1 MPQAASRT
9 AVPLVPLALAAAAGA
24 ALIAVAEPRTA
35 LLAVAAVIVFLVT
48 FLNTEIAIHLIILSM
63 LFSPEAFI
71 GGGGGVEVG
80 KLARKGTQAVFRFED
95 FLLVVVGLSWFART
109 AFRKELGLLVRT
121 PLNLPIAAYA
131 VANMLATSLGV
142 LQGDV
147 GAKQGFFYT
156 LKYIEYFVLY
166 FVMVNTLRDER
177 QLRRYLFTGFATCAI
192 ASLIGIL
199 QIPTGQ
205 RISAPFEGKEG
216 EPNTFGG
223 YLVFML
229 ALVLAL
235 WVQSRT
241 APAFFGWLGMMALIS
256 LPLLFTLSRAS
267 WLAAIPMVLTLL
279 TLTDRK
285 LLIAL
290 PIVIAVVA
298 APLVFP
304 KAVQE
309 RFAYTYS
316 APPEPDQVRIGKTR
330 LDSSTSARI
339 ESWRYGLTAWTRRP
353 FLGYGVTGFPFM
365 DAQYVRTLTETGL
378 VGLGVLTWLVLAIFR
393 TAWQTIRTMS
403 DPFYRNLAMGYLAG
417 LVGLLVHGI
426 GANTFIIV
434 RIMEPFWFFTAI
446 IVLLPTLAATRP
458 TSPAPV
464 AAPAMPRFPAG
475 GSPLRPR

>member
-1 MPQAASRT
+1 MPQAAPRT
-9 AVPLVPLALAAAAGA
+9 AVPLVPLALAAATGA
-24 ALIAVAEPRTA
+24 ALVAVAEPRTA
-35 LLAVAAVIVFLVT
+35 LLAVAAVIIFLVT
-48 FLNTEIAIHLIILSM
+48 FLNTEIAVHLIILSM
-63 LFSPEAFI
+63 LLSPEAFI
-71 GGGGGVEVG
+71 GGGGVEVG
-80 KLARKGTQAVFRFED
+80 KLARKGAQAVFRFED

-109 AFRKELGLLVRT
+109 ALRKELGLLGRT

-131 VANMLATSLGV
+131 VTTALATALGV
-142 LQGDV
+142 FEGNV
-147 GAKQGFFYT
+147 GPKPGFFYV
-156 LKYIEYFVLY
+156 LKYFEYFLFY

-177 QLRRYLFTGFATCAI
+177 QLRRYLFTGFATCAM
-192 ASLIGIL
+192 ASIIGIL
-199 QIPTGQ
+199 HIPSGQ
-205 RISAPFEGKEG
+205 RISAPFEGKQG

-235 WVQSRT
+235 WLQSRT
-241 APAFFGWLGMMALIS
+241 APAFFGWLGMTALIS

-279 TLTDRK
+279 ALTDRK
-285 LLIAL
+285 IWIAL
-290 PIVIAVVA
+290 PIVIGVIG
-298 APLVFP
+298 APLLFP

-316 APPEPDQVRIGKTR
+316 APPESDQVRIGKTR

-339 ESWRYGLTAWTRRP
+339 ESWRYGLTGWTRRP
-353 FLGYGVTGFPFM
+353 LLGYGVTGFAFM

-378 VGLGVLTWLVLAIFR
+378 VGLGALIWLVVAVFR
-393 TAWQTIRTMS
+393 TAWQTLRTMT
-403 DPFYRNLAMGYLAG
+403 DPFYRNLTMGYLAG

-446 IVLLPTLAATRP
+446 VVMLPSLVAPRSA
-458 TSPAPV
+458 SPAPA
-464 AAPAMPRFPAG
+464 AAPTMPRFPAG
-475 GSPLRPR
+475 GSVLRPT

>member
-1 MPQAASRT
+1 VPQAASRT
-9 AVPLVPLALAAAAGA
+9 AVPLLPLALAAAAGV
-24 ALIAVAEPRTA
+24 ALVAVAEPRTA
-35 LLAVAAVIVFLVT
+35 LLAVAAVIIFLIT

-63 LFSPEAFI
+63 LLSPEAFI
-71 GGGGGVEVG
+71 GGGGVEVG
-80 KLARKGTQAVFRFED
+80 KLARKGMQAVFRFED

-109 AFRKELGLLVRT
+109 ALRKELGLLLRT

-131 VANMLATSLGV
+131 VATALATALGV
-142 LQGDV
+142 LHGNV
-147 GAKQGFFYT
+147 GPKPGFFYA
-156 LKYIEYFVLY
+156 LKYFEYFVLY

-192 ASLIGIL
+192 ASIIGIL
-199 QIPTGQ
+199 NIPSGQ

-229 ALVLAL
+229 ALALAL
-235 WVQSRT
+235 WLQSRT
-241 APAFFGWLGMMALIS
+241 APAFFGWLGISILIS

-267 WLAAIPMVLTLL
+267 WLAAIPMGLTLL
-279 TLTDRK
+279 ALTERK
-285 LLIAL
+285 LWIAL
-290 PIVIAVVA
+290 PLVIAVVA

-339 ESWRYGLTAWTRRP
+339 ESWRLGLEGWTRRP
-353 FLGYGVTGFPFM
+353 LLGYGVTGFPFM
-365 DAQYVRTLTETGL
+365 DAQFVRTLTETGL
-378 VGLGVLTWLVLAIFR
+378 VGLGTFLWLVAAIFR
-393 TAWQTIRTMS
+393 TAWQTFRTMT
-403 DPFYRNLAMGYLAG
+403 DPFYRSLAMGYLAG
-417 LVGLLVHGI
+417 LVALLVHGI

-446 IVLLPTLAATRP
+446 IVLLPTLVTARP
-458 TSPAPV
+458 PSSAPA
-464 AAPAMPRFPAG
+464 AAPTLPRTPAG
-475 GSPLRPR
+475 RPLLRPR